1 MENIK
6 ARGRLIVGLDIG
18 SNLFSFRDPITG
30 EITGFDVDIAG
41 EVARDIFGTP
51 SQVEYRIL
59 SSADRV
65 TALQNNQ
72 VDIVVKTMSITC
84 ERKKL
89 VNFSTVYLV
98 ANQRILAPR
107 DSTISAASDLSGK
120 RVCAVKGTTSL
131 QRIQEINPSPIVIEV
146 VTWADCL
153 VALQQRQVDA
163 VSTDDSILAGLVA
176 QDPYLHII
184 GPSMNEEPYGI
195 GVNLD
200 NTGLVRFVNGTLD
213 RIRRD
218 GTWNTLYRKWLTVL
232 GPAACAP
239 RSEVLGLMSTASEN
253 PEQFE
258 GPGTQPASLEE
269 LDMDSMSTIRPMA
282 TQAVFRPHFDDSDG
296 VSVGTVD
303 TEPEDSTTMTRAL
316 SPTRRLGGGLVEI
329 PRVRE
334 IDPLS
339 ALMTNPVVAESKRFC
354 WNCGKPVGRS
364 STDGRA
370 LSEGWCPH
378 CGSAYSFLPQ
388 LSSGDM
394 VAEQY
399 EIKGCIAHGGLGW
412 VYLAFDHN
420 VNERPV
426 VLKGLVHSGDAEAQ
440 KIAMAERQF
449 LAEVTHPGIVK
460 IYNFVEHPDQHGNPV
475 GYIVMEYVGGKSL
488 KQARTDKLPVSEA
501 IGYMLEILP
510 ALGYLHSIGLAYND
524 LKPENIMITE
534 DQLKLIDL
542 GAVSRINSFGYLYG
556 TPGYQAPEI
565 VRTGPTVASDIYSV
579 GRTLAALTL
588 NLRLRKGR
596 FADGLPEDDPVL
608 SEYDSFS
615 QAAAKGHRRRP
626 A

>member
-1 MENIK
+1 MRAAAARKGFCRPRASRCRRRPPPVCRNCHRNSCPRPEDTDDECDLTASLRPFPTAAQAADAVENIK
-6 ARGRLIVGLDIG
+6 GRGRLIVGLDIG

-195 GVNLD
+195 GVNLE

-218 GTWNTLYRKWLTVL
+218 GTWSTLYRKWLTVL
-232 GPAACAP
+232 GPPPAP
-239 RSEVLGLMSTASEN
+239 PVPRY
-253 PEQFE
+253 
-258 GPGTQPASLEE
+258 
-269 LDMDSMSTIRPMA
+269 
-282 TQAVFRPHFDDSDG
+282 SD
-296 VSVGTVD
+296 
-303 TEPEDSTTMTRAL
+303 
-316 SPTRRLGGGLVEI
+316 
-329 PRVRE
+329 
-334 IDPLS
+334 
-339 ALMTNPVVAESKRFC
+339 
-354 WNCGKPVGRS
+354 
-364 STDGRA
+364 
-370 LSEGWCPH
+370 
-378 CGSAYSFLPQ
+378 
-388 LSSGDM
+388 
-394 VAEQY
+394 
-399 EIKGCIAHGGLGW
+399 
-412 VYLAFDHN
+412 
-420 VNERPV
+420 
-426 VLKGLVHSGDAEAQ
+426 
-440 KIAMAERQF
+440 
-449 LAEVTHPGIVK
+449 
-460 IYNFVEHPDQHGNPV
+460 
-475 GYIVMEYVGGKSL
+475 
-488 KQARTDKLPVSEA
+488 
-501 IGYMLEILP
+501 
-510 ALGYLHSIGLAYND
+510 
-524 LKPENIMITE
+524 
-534 DQLKLIDL
+534 
-542 GAVSRINSFGYLYG
+542 
-556 TPGYQAPEI
+556 
-565 VRTGPTVASDIYSV
+565 
-579 GRTLAALTL
+579 
-588 NLRLRKGR
+588 
-596 FADGLPEDDPVL
+596 
-608 SEYDSFS
+608 
-615 QAAAKGHRRRP
+615 
-626 A
+626 